1 MGWCAARALGLCLLI
16 AGCGDDD
23 SGVADGGG
31 SAGSGGA
38 SGSGRAGASGSGRA
52 GASGSAADAGLD
64 ASRPPPDDSGVSPPP
79 KDAGRDAQGGDTCS
93 LPAETGRCRAA
104 IPRYY
109 HDSASGT
116 CKQFTYGGCDG
127 NANNFETQQAC
138 ERACG
143 GSSGGAR
150 GCEVEGKTYASGDD
164 GISDPFSCNSCSCD
178 DGGLICTEIACAEPC
193 PDGTAAG
200 TSCARCGPT
209 DACEVQRTGCL
220 PECDDND
227 DCQGTGSG
235 FCAGGLCKLL
245 CG

>member
-1 MGWCAARALGLCLLI
+1 MAWCAARALGLCLLI

-38 SGSGRAGASGSGRA
+38 SGSGRAGASGS
-52 GASGSAADAGLD
+52 AADAGID
-64 ASRPPPDDSGVSPPP
+64 ASRPPRDDSGMPPP

-104 IPRYY
+104 IPRFY

-143 GSSGGAR
+143 GSSGGGR
-150 GCEVEGKTYASGDD
+150 GCEVDGKTYASGDD
-164 GISDPFSCNSCSCD
+164 GIGDPFSCNSCSCD

-193 PDGTAAG
+193 PAGTAAG

-220 PECDDND
+220 PECDDNS

-235 FCAGGLCKLL
+235 FCTGGVCKQL